1 MQGQRQGGYPSPK
14 AEEHWE
20 FRGTRLFNNSVFL
33 VRLEVCSPPLPRAE
47 GSGREIKNTGKNHTQ
62 VRCPVPRGARKGSRC
77 QLAVPPCRWG
87 VYGNRD
93 HPVPLWPQGQRGTTA
108 EPPRQPLCQGHC
120 SGGGKLSQRGPFVL
134 AYGCGDEWK
143 SMGLFILIKSRG
155 HLRRNRLSEKGT
167 SKGKCV
173 VRKFMDFSI
182 CKAEVCSL
190 FMFVLLLKLFMGHFK
205 NPQKSSHRSGI
216 ICALI
221 TQLNLSSWLMGQPLE
236 PRGQLLSWLTATWLH
251 PPRH

>member
-1 MQGQRQGGYPSPK
+1 MC
-14 AEEHWE
+14 
-20 FRGTRLFNNSVFL
+20 LFNNSAFL
-33 VRLEVCSPPLPRAE
+33 VRLEVCSPPVPWAQ
-47 GSGREIKNTGKNHTQ
+47 GSGGEIKNTGKNHTQ
-62 VRCPVPRGARKGSRC
+62 VICPVPRGAPSVSWLCLPAAGGLWKSGSSRPTPATGTKGHH
-77 QLAVPPCRWG
+77 CRASEAA
-87 VYGNRD
+87 
-93 HPVPLWPQGQRGTTA
+93 PL
-108 EPPRQPLCQGHC
+108 PRPL
-120 SGGGKLSQRGPFVL
+120 LSQTGPFVL

-205 NPQKSSHRSGI
+205 NPQKSSHGSGI
-216 ICALI
+216 RCVLI
-221 TQLNLSSWLMGQPLE
+221 TQLNLSSWLMGQSLE

-251 PPRH
+251 PTRH